1 MPKSNSFSRR
11 DVLKAILGDKA
22 SLLTPQIT
30 SLRAQDGEEAHII
43 VVGAGVAG
51 LAAANQLQQ
60 AGYRVTVLEARDRI
74 GGRIWTSD
82 QMAGIPLDLGA
93 SWIHGIV
100 GNPLSTLAVEADVEA
115 MVTDIE
121 SYTVYM
127 DDSIRLNDA
136 DMEET
141 DALYKIILAEVQIEA
156 EELEIDQ
163 PLGFL
168 LKQAFARHDL
178 NARNRR
184 LVEYNINS
192 IIEQEYAADVDTLSA
207 WWWEEYGTFDGAD
220 VLFPNGYQWLPSHLS
235 RGLSIELNT
244 IISSITYDA
253 DHGVTLITRHGH
265 TFEADAALI
274 TVPIGVLKQGSITFN
289 PPLPANKQAA
299 IDHLNMG
306 VLNKVYMRFPHV
318 FWDAESDWIDYVPLI
333 KGEWSDFL
341 NLAPV
346 TNEAIL
352 MAFNAG
358 DYGEATER
366 FSDAQIIGDAMK
378 TLRAMYGAQIPD
390 PIDWII
396 TRWKSDPFAGGSY
409 SSNGVGASN
418 EDREALSAPI
428 DEVLFFAGEATHNKY
443 FGSVHGALLTGW
455 RAVDEIQKA
464 FQPSS
469 VPHEE

>member
-1 MPKSNSFSRR
+1 MPKSNRFSRR
-11 DVLKAILGDKA
+11 DVLKAILGDNA
-22 SLLTPQIT
+22 SLLTPQLT
-30 SLRAQDGEEAHII
+30 SIQALDGEGAHILI
-43 VVGAGVAG
+43 VGAGVAG
-51 LAAANQLQQ
+51 LAAANRLQQ
-60 AGYRVTVLEARDRI
+60 AGYQVTVLEARDRI
-74 GGRIWTSD
+74 GGRIWTSN

-100 GNPLSTLAVEADVEA
+100 GNPLSTLAVEADGEA

-121 SYTVYM
+121 SYTVYI
-127 DDSIRLNDA
+127 DESIRLNDE
-136 DMEET
+136 DMLET
-141 DALYKIILAEVQIEA
+141 DEIYKAILQEVQIEA
-156 EELEIDQ
+156 EELETDQ
-163 PLGFL
+163 PLGLL
-168 LKQAFARHDL
+168 LKQAVSRRGL
-178 NARNRR
+178 NGRNRR

-220 VLFPNGYQWLPSHLS
+220 VLFPNGYQWLPSRLAQGI
-235 RGLSIELNT
+235 RVELNT

-253 DHGVTLITRHGH
+253 DLGVTMITRDGR

-274 TVPIGVLKQGSITFN
+274 TVPIGVLKQGSIAFN

-299 IDHLNMG
+299 IAHLNMG
-306 VLNKVYMRFPHV
+306 VLNKVYMRFPQV
-318 FWDAESDWIDYVPLI
+318 FWDIESDWIDYVPLV

-346 TNEAIL
+346 TGEAIL

-366 FSDAQIIGDAMK
+366 FSDPQIIAEAMK
-378 TLRAMYGAQIPD
+378 TLRAMYGPQIPD

-428 DEVLFFAGEATHNKY
+428 DDVLFFAGEATHNKY

-455 RAVDEIQKA
+455 RAADEILK
-464 FQPSS
+464 S
-469 VPHEE
+469 V